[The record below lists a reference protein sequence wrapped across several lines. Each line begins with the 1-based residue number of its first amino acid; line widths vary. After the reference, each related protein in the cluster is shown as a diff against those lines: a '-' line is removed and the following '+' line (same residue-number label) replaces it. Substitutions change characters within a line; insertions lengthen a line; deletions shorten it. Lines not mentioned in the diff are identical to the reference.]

1 MDTSSLTAKLSEDLA
16 DIPWTEIKPHAQ
28 RDAVIVV
35 NDGLSM
41 VEVGVAIASDQV
53 DKVQHWIAEALVQ
66 KPSAEQL
73 SLWNDEPTLLFST
86 LIVQPYVL
94 ISGQRSE
101 TPATTSN

>member
-16 DIPWTEIKPHAQ
+16 EIPWTEIKPHAQ

-35 NDGLSM
+35 NDALNM

-73 SLWNDEPTLLFST
+73 SLWNDDPSTLFET

-94 ISGQRSE
+94 ISDKVIGDTA
-101 TPATTSN
+101 TPAH